1 MDCCADSLFPTSE
14 RKTPPLEEQG
24 LRAAKFILRCTQH
37 TLLFAQMQILFAR
50 KGHHLIPKSSGTKP
64 DFCQAFFECRNK
76 LKTDMN
82 PLSRFMQ
89 QSYILK

>member
-50 KGHHLIPKSSGTKP
+50 KG
-64 DFCQAFFECRNK
+64 
-76 LKTDMN
+76 
-82 PLSRFMQ
+82 
-89 QSYILK
+89 

>member
-1 MDCCADSLFPTSE
+1 LCGFIFPDFGEENT
-14 RKTPPLEEQG
+14 PLEEQG
-24 LRAAKFILRCTQH
+24 LCAAKFILRCTQH